1 METVVLV
8 PIALDKFEELI
19 TTCVNKAIES
29 QKAKENPRLYSLQET
44 AKILKVSMP
53 TMIKYKKEKKLP
65 FKQEGR
71 KIWFSEGDIQAF
83 IKQTPSFKYTRKN
96 NFPQ

>member
-1 METVVLV
+1 
-8 PIALDKFEELI
+8 
-19 TTCVNKAIES
+19 
-29 QKAKENPRLYSLQET
+29 
-44 AKILKVSMP
+44 MP